1 MLLGRLITYILDQL
15 EFLIL
20 IKEDMMSITKET
32 KKDLINKCK
41 INEADT
47 GSSEI
52 QIPLLTER
60 ITNLTNHLKIHK
72 KDFSCRRGLLTLV
85 GRRKS
90 MLSYLNSKDTEKCAE
105 LVKKLGLRKVT

>member
-1 MLLGRLITYILDQL
+1 
-15 EFLIL
+15 
-20 IKEDMMSITKET
+20 MMSITKEV
-32 KKDLINKCK
+32 KKDLISKFK
-41 INEADT
+41 INEVDT
-47 GSSEI
+47 GSAEV

-72 KDFSCRRGLLTLV
+72 KDFSCRRGLLILV

-90 MLSYLNSKDTEKCAE
+90 MLSYLKKQDAAKCTE

>member
-1 MLLGRLITYILDQL
+1 
-15 EFLIL
+15 
-20 IKEDMMSITKET
+20 MSITKEV
-32 KKDLINKCK
+32 KKDLISKFK
-41 INEADT
+41 INEVDT
-47 GSSEI
+47 GSAEV

-72 KDFSCRRGLLTLV
+72 KDFSCRRGLLILV

-90 MLSYLNSKDTEKCAE
+90 MLSYLKKQDAAKCTE